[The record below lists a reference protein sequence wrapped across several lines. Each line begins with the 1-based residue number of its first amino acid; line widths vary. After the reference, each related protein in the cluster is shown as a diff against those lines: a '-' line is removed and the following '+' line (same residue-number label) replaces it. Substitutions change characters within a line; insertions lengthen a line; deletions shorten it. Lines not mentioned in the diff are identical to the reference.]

1 MRGLLPV
8 DQLIQLSKS
17 NGMESLAL
25 TDVNCLSGFINFVK
39 HCNSMDVNPIAGAN
53 LIKKNEDIVILVEN
67 QIGYENLCRIISKLY
82 DRKDQK
88 ISDIIASHFSGLF
101 ILTEKYSILKQLN
114 SVVANTHLFV
124 ELRPG
129 GSESEARK
137 LAKKLKLEVVATGNV
152 YFHNMKDYESYLILQ
167 AINKNTKIDNVK
179 KENDGS
185 ALNWFRNEES
195 MARLF
200 PNSLDAINN
209 SFYLANKCKKDWSF
223 VNTIFPGL
231 ALKDTYRAN
240 DLLKKKIYIGAKK
253 RYSNVNH
260 NIKSRIEYEFNLITQ
275 KGFATYF
282 LIVADIVSQTKST
295 IGRGSGAASIV
306 SYCLFITQ
314 VDPVKYGLKFER
326 FIHPER
332 KKMPDIDIDFPW
344 DERDTILE
352 YVFAKYS
359 KGRTAMVANQ
369 VFIRSK
375 SAVREVGKVYGLSS
389 EEIKSLTSRIRWYN
403 KKSNLHQ
410 MMTTNSNFDKNQLA
424 DMISKILKKSRNI
437 TGVFRHFS
445 VHPGG
450 VIIVPDEIQKYVPI
464 LHTPKGV
471 QIVEWDKDQVEDS
484 GLLKIDLLGN
494 RSLAVVRDIL
504 KQINIDKRYKS
515 NFDYHQIQPVNDK
528 KTEALLKKGK
538 TMGVFYIESPSVR
551 QLLAKSRLVDFDHIV
566 IYSSI
571 IRPAANRYINLM
583 LSRIHGE
590 KWSLIH
596 PDLDFLNETYGIMVY
611 EEQVAM
617 AIMKMTGLGYND
629 TKLLQKAVSKNQL
642 LEISAWKDQ
651 FIKKSLTKG
660 YKIDVANTV
669 WNMISSFIGFSFCKP
684 HSASYAMLAMT
695 CAYLKTHFTA
705 KFIASVISNQGGY
718 YSSYAYMS
726 EAKRFG
732 IKILYPDIN
741 ESYYEWRGHDK
752 TIRMGFM
759 SIKNL
764 RKTAISVILKERK
777 QSYFKS
783 LSDFI
788 NRVQINLADAMA
800 ITNARCFDTLC
811 PDLHHREIAYLVA
824 GLYTGKDNFFS
835 VKDTNC
841 QLLTKE
847 ETYLLELDSFGYP
860 ISSHPVAKYRS
871 RLSQKIIF
879 AKDISKYD
887 KKLVYLLGIYIAR
900 KESLTRKSESMEFLT
915 LEDETDTYECIL
927 FPDIFKQF
935 SDLVHWED
943 LFIIKGKVDKS
954 FGFYNIIIEKMASAE
969 QWINRLENKNNEIK
983 YVI

>member
-53 LIKKNEDIVILVEN
+53 LIKKNEDIVVLVEN

-389 EEIKSLTSRIRWYN
+389 KEIKSLTSRIRWYN

-424 DMISKILKKSRNI
+424 GMISKILKKSRNI

-494 RSLAVVRDIL
+494 RSLAVVRDTL

-741 ESYYEWRGHDK
+741 ESHYEWRGHDK

-860 ISSHPVAKYRS
+860 ISSHPIAKYRS

-900 KESLTRKSESMEFLT
+900 KESLTRKSEPMEFLT

>member
-53 LIKKNEDIVILVEN
+53 LITKNEDIVVLVEN

-424 DMISKILKKSRNI
+424 GMIPKILKKSRNI

-494 RSLAVVRDIL
+494 RSLAVVRDTL

-669 WNMISSFIGFSFCKP
+669 WNMISSFIGFSFCKS

-741 ESYYEWRGHDK
+741 ESHYEWRGHDK

-860 ISSHPVAKYRS
+860 ISSHPIAKYRS

-900 KESLTRKSESMEFLT
+900 KESLTRKSEPMEFLT

>member
-8 DQLIQLSKS
+8 NQLIQLSKS

-25 TDVNCLSGFINFVK
+25 TDINCLSGFINFVK
-39 HCNSMDVNPIAGAN
+39 HCNSMNVNPIAGVN
-53 LIKKNEDIVILVEN
+53 LITKNEDIVVLVEN
-67 QIGYENLCRIISKLY
+67 QIGYENLCRIISKSY
-82 DRKDQK
+82 DMKDQK

-114 SVVANTHLFV
+114 SVVSDTHLFV

-152 YFHNMKDYESYLILQ
+152 YFHNMNDYESYLILQ
-167 AINKNTKIDNVK
+167 AIKKNTKIDNIK

-209 SFYLANKCKKDWSF
+209 SFYLANRCKKDWSF

-240 DLLKKKIYIGAKK
+240 DLLKKKVYLGAKK

-260 NIKSRIEYEFNLITQ
+260 NIKSRIEHEFNLITQ

-314 VDPVKYGLKFER
+314 VDPIKYGLKFER

-344 DERDTILE
+344 DERDSILE

-403 KKSNLHQ
+403 KKSNLYQ
-410 MMTTNSNFDKNQLA
+410 MITTNSNFDKNQLA
-424 DMISKILKKSRNI
+424 DMISKILKKSRSI

-464 LHTPKGV
+464 LQTPKGV

-494 RSLAVVRDIL
+494 RSLAVVRDTL

-617 AIMKMTGLGYND
+617 AIMKMTDLGYND
-629 TKLLQKAVSKNQL
+629 TKLLQKAVSKNRL
-642 LEISAWKDQ
+642 LEISAWKDR

-741 ESYYEWRGHDK
+741 ESYYEWRGYDK
-752 TIRMGFM
+752 MIRMGFM

-783 LSDFI
+783 LNDFI

-800 ITNARCFDTLC
+800 ITNARCFDKLC

-824 GLYTGKDNFFS
+824 GFYTGKNNFFS
-835 VKDTNC
+835 VKDINC

-900 KESLTRKSESMEFLT
+900 KESLTRKSEPMEFLT

-927 FPDIFKQF
+927 FPDVFKQF
-935 SDLVHWED
+935 SDLVHWEN
-943 LFIIKGKVDKS
+943 LFIVKGKVDKS
-954 FGFYNIIIEKMASAE
+954 FGFHNIIIEKMASAE
-969 QWINRLENKNNEIK
+969 QWINRLENKKNEIK

>member
-39 HCNSMDVNPIAGAN
+39 HCNSIDVNPIAGAN
-53 LIKKNEDIVILVEN
+53 LIKKNEDIVVLVEN

-231 ALKDTYRAN
+231 ELKDTYRAN

-424 DMISKILKKSRNI
+424 DMISKILKKSRSI

-464 LHTPKGV
+464 LQTPKGV

-494 RSLAVVRDIL
+494 RSLAVVRDTL
-504 KQINIDKRYKS
+504 KQIHIDKRYKS
-515 NFDYHQIQPVNDK
+515 N
-528 KTEALLKKGK
+528 L
-538 TMGVFYIESPSVR
+538 
-551 QLLAKSRLVDFDHIV
+551 
-566 IYSSI
+566 
-571 IRPAANRYINLM
+571 
-583 LSRIHGE
+583 
-590 KWSLIH
+590 
-596 PDLDFLNETYGIMVY
+596 
-611 EEQVAM
+611 
-617 AIMKMTGLGYND
+617 
-629 TKLLQKAVSKNQL
+629 
-642 LEISAWKDQ
+642 
-651 FIKKSLTKG
+651 
-660 YKIDVANTV
+660 
-669 WNMISSFIGFSFCKP
+669 
-684 HSASYAMLAMT
+684 
-695 CAYLKTHFTA
+695 
-705 KFIASVISNQGGY
+705 
-718 YSSYAYMS
+718 
-726 EAKRFG
+726 
-732 IKILYPDIN
+732 
-741 ESYYEWRGHDK
+741 
-752 TIRMGFM
+752 
-759 SIKNL
+759 
-764 RKTAISVILKERK
+764 
-777 QSYFKS
+777 
-783 LSDFI
+783 
-788 NRVQINLADAMA
+788 
-800 ITNARCFDTLC
+800 
-811 PDLHHREIAYLVA
+811 
-824 GLYTGKDNFFS
+824 
-835 VKDTNC
+835 
-841 QLLTKE
+841 
-847 ETYLLELDSFGYP
+847 
-860 ISSHPVAKYRS
+860 
-871 RLSQKIIF
+871 
-879 AKDISKYD
+879 
-887 KKLVYLLGIYIAR
+887 
-900 KESLTRKSESMEFLT
+900 
-915 LEDETDTYECIL
+915 
-927 FPDIFKQF
+927 
-935 SDLVHWED
+935 
-943 LFIIKGKVDKS
+943 
-954 FGFYNIIIEKMASAE
+954 
-969 QWINRLENKNNEIK
+969 
-983 YVI
+983 

>member
-53 LIKKNEDIVILVEN
+53 LIKKNEDIVVLVEN

-389 EEIKSLTSRIRWYN
+389 KEIKSLTSRIRWYN

-424 DMISKILKKSRNI
+424 GMISKILKKSRNI

-494 RSLAVVRDIL
+494 RSLAVVRDTL

-617 AIMKMTGLGYND
+617 AIIKMTGLGYND

-741 ESYYEWRGHDK
+741 ESHYEWRGHDK

-860 ISSHPVAKYRS
+860 ISSHPIAKYRS

-900 KESLTRKSESMEFLT
+900 KESLTRKSEPMEFLT